1 MYYNETKKKIIF
13 LFIYIDSSF
22 IYTIYIR
29 NSASYFHITL
39 HICHVNI
46 IISQYI
52 IIKQNH
58 HIIFKQNHQNHHI
71 IISSLKQNHHIIF
84 KQNLYK
90 LQSYHRNIHITIGDH
105 QNHNEGRIIEIINIR
120 ELQRILITIIGSK
133 THPAP
138 LYINQS
144 SIKKLLRPKA
154 QKSNRSKSTSGEVS

>member
-1 MYYNETKKKIIF
+1 MKQKERSFF
-13 LFIYIDSSF
+13 LFIFIDSSF

-29 NSASYFHITL
+29 NSSSYFNINL
-39 HICHVNI
+39 YICHMNI
-46 IISQYI
+46 IILLYHSISSLNKIIIKHNHYI

-58 HIIFKQNHQNHHI
+58 HIIFKQNHH
-71 IISSLKQNHHIIF
+71 
-84 KQNLYK
+84 K

-120 ELQRILITIIGSK
+120 ELQRIIITIIGSK

-144 SIKKLLRPKA
+144 SIK
-154 QKSNRSKSTSGEVS
+154 NC